1 MPHEMESDLGIAGL
15 SAPEKAL
22 LSAIVSVQQYVGKN
36 TYIPSREIQSHP
48 LFENMASPT
57 FFRALQKL
65 LEKKL
70 LELPEGRAK
79 GLYRLSD
86 SMYFKK

>member
-1 MPHEMESDLGIAGL
+1 
-15 SAPEKAL
+15 
-22 LSAIVSVQQYVGKN
+22 
-36 TYIPSREIQSHP
+36 
-48 LFENMASPT
+48 MASPT

-86 SMYFKK
+86 GMYFKK